1 MFKTTRLPNI
11 TAGQDKGRK
20 RTAKAVGSYPTFA
33 RQVKR
38 WRVSE
43 LREWG
48 RGEHKVSEWAARTVA
63 RSLSSRH
70 AS

>member
-11 TAGQDKGRK
+11 TAGQDEGRN
-20 RTAKAVGSYPTFA
+20 RTEKAVGSYPTFA
-33 RQVKR
+33 HRVKR
-38 WRVSE
+38 WSVSE
-43 LREWG
+43 LRGWG

-63 RSLSSRH
+63 RSLSQ